1 VADVLFGKADPGG
14 RLPVTFPADSSQIP
28 TAGDPAEYPGIGLNV
43 YYKEGVLVGYR
54 WYDARGERPAFPF
67 GYGLSYTRFRF
78 TRLGVRRL
86 GRHRYRVTVTVTNV
100 GRRPGLAV
108 TELYA
113 AIPGSPGLVEPP
125 KQLKGFVKVA
135 LAPRRHRTVTVMLGA
150 GAFSYWDASKHSWR
164 LAPGCDTILVGS
176 SSRELPLRH
185 RVCPR

>member
-1 VADVLFGKADPGG
+1 
-14 RLPVTFPADSSQIP
+14 
-28 TAGDPAEYPGIGLNV
+28 
-43 YYKEGVLVGYR
+43 
-54 WYDARGERPAFPF
+54 
-67 GYGLSYTRFRF
+67 
-78 TRLGVRRL
+78 
-86 GRHRYRVTVTVTNV
+86 
-100 GRRPGLAV
+100 LAV